1 MTKKDL
7 SKIDADL
14 FALLKEKG
22 PQTRMDILEAID
34 ALNTPTEADAAGARL
49 IKAGVATTQ
58 DKDGY
63 PAFVLLEGAEFPAPG
78 PKSEPPDT
86 SAIDPAWT
94 TGEETRQIPDRRLL
108 CRITPERR
116 AALNAED
123 AELSR
128 EEARLEDTIS
138 AAKERLKVIHE
149 KRMTAARAS
158 QNDTE
163 HADVPCKEIL
173 RFAAGLA
180 FAVRCDPREAW
191 PDGWPEDG
199 VIGDPR
205 ALTKEDMQVQLPLD
219 DSGCVNMDAV
229 AKLCG
234 ADGVEAGAVQE
245 TPKRK
250 GRPPGSKNKA
260 KGGAK

>member
-49 IKAGVATTQ
+49 IQAGVVTTQ

-63 PAFVLLEGAEFPAPG
+63 PAFVLLDGAALPAPM
-78 PKSEPPDT
+78 
-86 SAIDPAWT
+86 
-94 TGEETRQIPDRRLL
+94 TGEETRPIPDRRLL

-116 AALNAED
+116 AQLNAED

-128 EEARLEDTIS
+128 EEAELEALIARS
-138 AAKERLKVIHE
+138 KEKLKVVHE
-149 KRMTAARAS
+149 LRMAKANAS
-158 QNDTE
+158 KNDTE
-163 HADVPCKEIL
+163 HADVPCREIL

-180 FAVRCDPREAW
+180 FAVRCDPRDAW

>member
-1 MTKKDL
+1 MTKKDTHQ
-7 SKIDADL
+7 IDRDV
-14 FALLKEKG
+14 FTLLKEKG
-22 PQTRMDILEAID
+22 PLTRMDILEAVE
-34 ALNTPTEADAAGARL
+34 ALSTVEEADEAGARL
-49 IKAGVATTQ
+49 VRAGVAVVTTL
-58 DKDGY
+58 DDS
-63 PAFVLLEGAEFPAPG
+63 PAFTLVDGAEFPT
-78 PKSEPPDT
+78 SDT
-86 SAIDPAWT
+86 SAFDPT
-94 TGEETRQIPDRRLL
+94 RLIGEGEETRPIPDRRLL

-116 AALNAED
+116 AQLNAED

-149 KRMTAARAS
+149 QRMTAARAS

-163 HADVPCKEIL
+163 YADVTCREIL

-180 FAVRCDPREAW
+180 FAVRCDDRAAW
-191 PDGWPEDG
+191 PEGWPEDG

-205 ALTKEDMQVQLPLD
+205 TLTKEDMQVQLPLD

-234 ADGVEAGAVQE
+234 ADGVEPGAVQE
-245 TPKRK
+245 PSKR
-250 GRPPGSKNKA
+250 GRPKGSKNKP